1 MNLSDSHRDF
11 ACCHN
16 GLMLFPVNFC
26 GANNDFQWL
35 KHDTVCTHDTCP
47 LIHVPVCPL
56 SDSVQLH
63 GNSLGF
69 SQWLCMP
76 SKWHVCLHYGCDPHN
91 ESVWSLH
98 LHWNN
103 HMILYAFI
111 MICLTFTMIL
121 CDVFTTNSFYT
132 FIIACMPS
140 LWLCDIKNDSVW
152 PSLYDIV

>member
-16 GLMLFPVNFC
+16 GFMLFPVNFC

-47 LIHVPVCPL
+47 LIMFLCAHSVTLCNFTVTLWDFHNYFICPQNDMSAFIL
-56 SDSVQLH
+56 CVIFTLTLKQ
-63 GNSLGF
+63 
-69 SQWLCMP
+69 SQ
-76 SKWHVCLHYGCDPHN
+76 S
-91 ESVWSLH
+91 
-98 LHWNN
+98 
-103 HMILYAFI
+103 YAFI
-111 MICLTFTMIL
+111 IICLTFTMIL
-121 CDVFTTNSFYT
+121 CDVFTTITFYT
-132 FIIACMPS
+132 FIISCMPS